1 MNTSNLSQLE
11 TSVSKILKMYK
22 TLEKE
27 NRQLKLDKKGL
38 MEKNQLASEKIEA
51 MISKLKKLG

>member
-1 MNTSNLSQLE
+1 MDTSNLSQLE

-27 NRQLKLDKKGL
+27 NRQLKLDKKTL
-38 MEKNQLASEKIEA
+38 MEKNQLASEKIET
-51 MISKLKKLG
+51 MISKLKTLG